1 MKQFEEHMEKRRS
14 SVAAGSDTLNSSRS
28 QQREWRRRSRLRLLV
43 IVGVVVAMVA
53 VAGCGS
59 SSSPASSGGA
69 APAAASS
76 VQSKKVSVDGGSYTN
91 VDAAGLSTMLKSK
104 DFPLINVHV
113 PYEGEIQGT
122 DLFIPYT
129 DIQNNLSKL
138 PADKSSKIFLYCRSG
153 NMSDIAARALVKLGY
168 TNVWN
173 LDGGMIA
180 WKQAGYQVVEKAH

>member
-1 MKQFEEHMEKRRS
+1 MEQARG
-14 SVAAGSDTLNSSRS
+14 SVMGGSTSGRLDGKS
-28 QQREWRRRSRLRLLV
+28 WRRRSRLGLLAIVGLV
-43 IVGVVVAMVA
+43 IAMVA
-53 VAGCGS
+53 AAGCSGS
-59 SSSPASSGGA
+59 PSPASSSGA
-69 APAAASS
+69 APASASS
-76 VQSKKVSVDGGSYTN
+76 VQSQKVSVDGGSYTN
-91 VDAAGLSTMLKSK
+91 VGPAGLSAMLKSK

-113 PYEGEIQGT
+113 PYEGEILAT

-180 WKQAGYQVVEKAH
+180 WKQAGYQVIEKAH